1 MELPQTAAP
10 VELGNLIGLEQK
22 KGIFKMAGYFVDKQ
36 QCSHHRIFPGVDIH
50 TTYGEHLM
58 LSLVEFE
65 PNSVVEEHSHPHEQ
79 MGLML
84 EGEAEFIV
92 GGERRIVRA
101 GEMWRIPGGV
111 PHKVIAGDR
120 PAKALD
126 VFYPI
131 REDYR

>member
-1 MELPQTAAP
+1 MSS
-10 VELGNLIGLEQK
+10 
-22 KGIFKMAGYFVDKQ
+22 FFVDQ
-36 QCSHHRIFPGVDIH
+36 SQCSRHTIFPGVEIR
-50 TTYGEHLM
+50 TTAGQHMM

-65 PNSVVEEHSHPHEQ
+65 PHAVVEEHSHPHEQ

-92 GGERRIVRA
+92 GGERRLVRA
-101 GEMWRIPGGV
+101 GEMWKIPGGV
-111 PHKVIAGDR
+111 KHKVIAGDK
-120 PAKALD
+120 PVKALD